1 MLEAVFFDF
10 DGVIAD
16 TEPLHFRAFQ
26 RVLEALSIPMTWDQY
41 LEECVGFD
49 DRDVFRYMMARQGLA
64 LAPDALR
71 ALCARKA
78 DAFLALVREEQPA
91 PYPGAERLLRDLH
104 GRVPLAL
111 CSGAVPGDIRPI
123 LAAASLDSLFEV
135 MVTADDVEASKP
147 DPTCYRLAL
156 ERLRALH
163 PGRALRAAHAVA
175 IEDTPAGIAAAAGA
189 GLRVLAVAHTHPAR
203 LLGQATRVVE
213 TLEAVTPAALAAL
226 TMESTPGAGPRI

>member
-26 RVLEALSIPMTWDQY
+26 RVLQDLALPMTWEQY
-41 LEECVGFD
+41 LEDCVGFD
-49 DRDVFRYMMARQGLA
+49 DRDVFRFMMARQGLD
-64 LAPDALR
+64 LAPATLR

-78 DAFLALVREEQPA
+78 EAFLALVRDEQPA
-91 PYPGAERLLRDLH
+91 PYPGAERLLRGLH

-111 CSGAVPGDIRPI
+111 CSGAVPGDIQPI
-123 LAAASLDSLFEV
+123 LAAAALDGLFEV

-156 ERLRALH
+156 ERLRARH
-163 PGRALRAAHAVA
+163 PGRPLRAAHGVA

-189 GLRVLAVAHTHPAR
+189 GLRVLAVAHTHPAN
-203 LLGQATRVVE
+203 LLGQATRVVD
-213 TLEAVTPAALAAL
+213 TLESVTPEDLEAL
-226 TMESTPGAGPRI
+226 TIESTSGVEPRI